1 MVYSTGWK
9 QGSMDGIRQCGLY
22 RVRKPYTYR
31 PKSVIIR
38 RGKTLEN
45 GDILWMEDGRLYIEK
60 KGN

>member
-1 MVYSTGWK
+1 MFYSTAMK

-22 RVRKPYTYR
+22 RVRKPFTYR
-31 PKSVIIR
+31 PKSIIVR

-45 GDILWMEDGRLYIEK
+45 GDILWIEDGRLYIEK

>member
-1 MVYSTGWK
+1 MNLRTS
-9 QGSMDGIRQCGLY
+9 Y
-22 RVRKPYTYR
+22 RSNITAICNNLRMGYIKPKEHR
-31 PKSVIIR
+31 EKSQIIR